1 MTTITLEQIDL
12 IMQRA
17 NVSYNE
23 TKIALEQCNGDT
35 LEALLY
41 LEKNQKIKSSSASNS
56 EKVNSFINKLNATT
70 FIMKKKERVY
80 IDVPLSV
87 ALIASILCFP
97 ASIIALALSLIFG
110 IKVDIQGENEVAEKI
125 NSSID
130 FLKK

>member
-23 TKIALEQCNGDT
+23 AKIALEQCNGDT

-110 IKVDIQGENEVAEKI
+110 IKVDIQGKNEVAEKI

>member
-23 TKIALEQCNGDT
+23 AKIALEQCNGDT

-87 ALIASILCFP
+87 ALIAGILCFP

>member
-1 MTTITLEQIDL
+1 MATITLEQIDL

-23 TKIALEQCNGDT
+23 AKIALEQCNGDT

-41 LEKNQKIKSSSASNS
+41 LEKNQKLKLSSASNS
-56 EKVNSFINKLNATT
+56 EKVSSFINKLNATT
-70 FIMKKKERVY
+70 FIMKKKERIY

-87 ALIASILCFP
+87 ALIGGILCFP
-97 ASIIALALSLIFG
+97 LSIIALALSLIFG
-110 IKVDIQGENEVAEKI
+110 IKVDIYGENEVAEKI

>member
-23 TKIALEQCNGDT
+23 AKIALEQCNGDT

-87 ALIASILCFP
+87 ALIAGILCFP
-97 ASIIALALSLIFG
+97 TSIIALALSLIFG